1 MIYKKTFWMNVFFA
15 IAWVLF
21 CLLSF
26 ATDIDYVEYTA
37 TYKLISTFIQLF
49 ILVVPII
56 TAILLCKPKK
66 PLLRK
71 FALLGNYCCSIGIIA
86 LILRIIYEQPSAVV
100 STELLFVFLFYFLFI
115 IPFVINL
122 KAIKSI

>member
-15 IAWVLF
+15 IAWVLI

-26 ATDIDYVEYTA
+26 ATDIDYVERTT
-37 TYKLISTFIQLF
+37 TYKFISAFIQLF

-56 TAILLCKPKK
+56 TAILLCKPNK

-71 FALLGNYCCSIGIIA
+71 FALLGNYCCIIGIIS
-86 LILRIIYEQPSAVV
+86 LLLSIMYKEPTAVI
-100 STELLFVFLFYFLFI
+100 STEFLFVFLFCFLVI
-115 IPFVINL
+115 SPFVINL
-122 KAIKSI
+122 KAIKAS